1 MKRHYLRKAL
11 VFGAAAASLVLAG
24 CSTTESRISEHPDIY
39 QSLSPNDQ
47 ALVTRGQIRTGMSQ
61 GAVWLAWGSPEQKT
75 QGAMRKSPTE
85 TWIYLEH
92 YAAPYGS
99 GFGYGYGGYGFGPY
113 GYGYPFG
120 FGGGVFRTHHGA
132 RFAFFGSPFYDPFY
146 YSYFPPSITYPS
158 KLATFSNGRVV
169 SYQYLVPG
177 SAPQGY

>member
-1 MKRHYLRKAL
+1 MKRHLFQKAL
-11 VFGAAAASLVLAG
+11 TFGAAATALVLAG

-47 ALVTRGQIRTGMSQ
+47 ALVSRGQIRTGMSQ

-75 QGAMRKSPTE
+75 QGAMRNHATE
-85 TWIYLEH
+85 TWIYLDT
-92 YAAPYGS
+92 YAAPYG
-99 GFGYGYGGYGFGPY
+99 YGYGYGFGPY

-120 FGGGVFRTHHGA
+120 GGVSVFRTHHGA

-158 KLATFSNGRVV
+158 KLVTFLNGRVM

>member
-1 MKRHYLRKAL
+1 MKRHLIQKAL
-11 VFGAAAASLVLAG
+11 TFGAAASALVLAS

-61 GAVWLAWGSPEQKT
+61 GAVWLAWGAPAQKA
-75 QGAMRKSPTE
+75 QGAMRNRPTE
-85 TWIYLEH
+85 TWVYTDT

-99 GFGYGYGGYGFGPY
+99 GFGYGFGGY

-120 FGGGVFRTHHGA
+120 GYPFGGGYGVFRTHHGA
-132 RFAFFGSPFYDPFY
+132 RFAFYGSSFYDPFY

-158 KLATFSNGRVV
+158 KVVTFANGHVM
-169 SYQYLVPG
+169 SYQYLVAG